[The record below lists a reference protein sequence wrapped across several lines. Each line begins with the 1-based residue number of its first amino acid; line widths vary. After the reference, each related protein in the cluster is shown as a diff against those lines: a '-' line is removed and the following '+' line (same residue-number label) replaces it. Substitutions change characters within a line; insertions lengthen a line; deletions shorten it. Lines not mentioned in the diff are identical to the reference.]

1 MTRNDDRVL
10 LRALRRYAEIRGL
23 AIRTHSHDWIVELT
37 TPAGPHFVWGYDLGV
52 NSATTARLITDKAA
66 TAEVLTA
73 HDVPAVA
80 HRLFLD
86 PHRQPFIG
94 EDGTWQRIL
103 DCHAAH
109 DGDSVVKANEG
120 TSGVD
125 VHRVRSLDAL
135 EAAVHAVFA
144 RGQNVAIA
152 PFLDISAEVRA
163 YVASGHPVLM
173 YRKDRPSVVGDGG
186 RTVAKLCLAQADE
199 PGVRAALA
207 AGLRTVDPA
216 YVPAAGETV
225 ALTWKHNLGLGSRL
239 TRLHPDAQP
248 QLAALAQAAARAVG
262 ARLVAVDV
270 VEHDGRWQVLEM
282 NNGAMFE
289 SAVGAGD
296 LSFEA
301 VCTVYRDA
309 LDRALGLGPTGG
321 GADPR

>member
-1 MTRNDDRVL
+1 MTRNADRVL
-10 LRALRRYAEIRGL
+10 LRAMRRYAEDRGL
-23 AIRTHSHDWIVELT
+23 PLRSHSHDWIIELA

-66 TAEVLTA
+66 TYDVLTA
-73 HDVPAVA
+73 RGVPAVA

-94 EDGTWQRIL
+94 EDGTWQRLL

-109 DGDSVVKANEG
+109 GGDSVVKANEG

-152 PFLDISAEVRA
+152 PFLALSAEVR
-163 YVASGHPVLM
+163 VCIASGEPVLM
-173 YRKDRPSVVGDGG
+173 YRKDRPMVIGDGS
-186 RTVAKLCLAQADE
+186 RTVAQLCLAQADR

-207 AGLRTVDPA
+207 AGLGAVDLA
-216 YVPAAGETV
+216 GVPAAGEAV

-239 TRLHPDAQP
+239 TRLDPAAQP
-248 QLAALAQAAARAVG
+248 RLIALAQAAAGAVG
-262 ARLVAVDV
+262 ARLVAVDI
-270 VEHDGRWQVLEM
+270 VEQAGRWQVLEM

-289 SAVGAGD
+289 NAVKAGD
-296 LSFEA
+296 LTFEA
-301 VCTVYRDA
+301 VYAVYRDA
-309 LDRALGLGPTGG
+309 LDRALGL
-321 GADPR
+321 DPGSIVAEPR